1 MRIPYSMAETIFLNL
16 TNLGLS
22 KIHDLAYCPW
32 AKTITNLCRPNLKNK
47 YVNKQQIAICNNT

>member
-32 AKTITNLCRPNLKNK
+32 AKTITNLCRPNLKTNM
-47 YVNKQQIAICNNT
+47 